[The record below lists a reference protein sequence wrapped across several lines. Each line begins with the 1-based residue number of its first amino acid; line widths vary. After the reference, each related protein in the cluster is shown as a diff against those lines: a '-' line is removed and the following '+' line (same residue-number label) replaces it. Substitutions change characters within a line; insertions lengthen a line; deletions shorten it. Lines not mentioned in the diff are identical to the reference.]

1 MLKQYDTARANMYLF
16 KKMIENELPSF
27 LKQYEPK
34 LYNVLG
40 INSNIVYD
48 VMNTLY
54 NEYID

>member
-1 MLKQYDTARANMYLF
+1 MYLF